1 MCSFFDQQSRQAGC
15 SRGRRP
21 MTRPQGTALALAALL
36 AIAGGAP
43 AVDASPVPLAAGSVH
58 DDPRGIDVP
67 GAGVAGGYATANTGI
82 ATRPPVARGSS
93 RVPGTRGKRPSSKSR
108 RPAPAASR
116 ASLHVRGVAVGA
128 VLARLAK
135 LYGAVIAIS
144 PELRGRVSVGF
155 DGLTLD
161 EALGAVLGPLGAVW
175 TRSHRLVVVT
185 PGNARLRPSPTPSPF
200 PPAVLALQVVRAAR
214 AAAVLRGLYP
224 HARIAVDGAA
234 NALVVMAP
242 PDDLAGM
249 RAVVQGIDVRDPTR
263 PVPEAVQLR
272 NADPRAVADRIRTLY
287 RNARVTL
294 APNRTLLID
303 AEPPDL
309 AQIKTLLAT
318 IDTPAVSPS
327 PSAAPVEAVRVTKA
341 SPRDVARAVAN
352 QFRDVRTSVAGASVL
367 LGGPPDDVAKAK
379 ALVALVDQPQAGVR
393 YTQVYRVRYVDARSV
408 GDLLARS
415 FRDVQVG
422 TDADLNALSV
432 FATAAEHQRIA
443 DAIAQLDVGSAAG
456 GPPVQQPGST
466 AGAGGPIEVI
476 SLKAAAPGLNG
487 APSSSA
493 TDIATTVTQAL
504 QAEAPDLHIT
514 VPPNG
519 TQLVLSGS
527 PYAIRLAKGLIDQLD
542 VEQKLVV
549 LDTEILEIDETVAKN
564 LGLSLTS
571 PVLSTTFS
579 ETTPYAANG
588 GTPPP
593 FLAFQAVGR
602 SPLSLGLNLNLLI
615 QSGKGRVLAD
625 PRITTISG
633 RTATIRAGDNIA
645 ILTTTGGGTGTV
657 ATTQLQTFQTGVTL
671 DITPVVNAGN
681 FITVALHPTVNSLSG
696 ISNGI
701 PQISTRDTQTTV
713 AMREDETL
721 VIGGLIQDTATSTT
735 QKIPLL
741 GDLPLI
747 GKAFRNENVNRERNE
762 LVITVTPHIVTPGSA
777 NASPGPPLPAI
788 PTPAPLPTLPPNA
801 ALPPDRHLDAPPR
814 PAPARGAGAPRAPGS
829 GASLPTAAPGAA
841 RPSPAA
847 SPAPAA
853 NVFSYGSAP
862 ASTFAG
868 ATDPAQIFA
877 ATFAPTTVRNGTPVH
892 FTAVTTTNVVRVS
905 VAYPGFETVI
915 SQTAPGRWDSSYN
928 FTASGLGPG
937 GGPAQLTV
945 TASRLD
951 GASTALKIPIVVVP

>member
-1 MCSFFDQQSRQAGC
+1 M
-15 SRGRRP
+15 
-21 MTRPQGTALALAALL
+21 
-36 AIAGGAP
+36 
-43 AVDASPVPLAAGSVH
+43 
-58 DDPRGIDVP
+58 
-67 GAGVAGGYATANTGI
+67 
-82 ATRPPVARGSS
+82 
-93 RVPGTRGKRPSSKSR
+93 
-108 RPAPAASR
+108 R
-116 ASLHVRGVAVGA
+116 ASLHVRGAPVGE

-135 LYGAVIAIS
+135 VYGVAIAVS
-144 PELRGRVSVGF
+144 PDVRGRVSVAF
-155 DGLTLD
+155 AGLTLD

-175 TRSHRLVVVT
+175 TRSHRVVVVM
-185 PGNARLRPSPTPSPF
+185 PAGARPRPSPTPSPF
-200 PPAVLALQVVRAAR
+200 PPAVLSLQVVRAAR

-234 NALVVMAP
+234 NALVVMAA
-242 PDDLAGM
+242 PDDVAGM

-263 PVPEAVQLR
+263 PMPEAVQLR
-272 NADPRAVADRIRTLY
+272 NADPRTVADRIRALY
-287 RNARVTL
+287 RDARVTL

-303 AEPPDL
+303 AAPADL

-318 IDTPAVSPS
+318 IDTPPVSPS

-352 QFRDVRTSVAGASVL
+352 QFRDVRASVAGGSVL

-379 ALVALVDQPQAGVR
+379 ALIALVDQPQAGVR
-393 YTQVYRVRYVDARSV
+393 YTQVYRMRYVDARSV
-408 GDLLARS
+408 GALLARS
-415 FRDVQVG
+415 FRDVQLE

-443 DAIAQLDVGSAAG
+443 DAIAQLDVTAAGGG
-456 GPPVQQPGST
+456 GPPVQQPGSS
-466 AGAGGPIEVI
+466 AGGGGPIEVV
-476 SLKAAAPGLNG
+476 SLKAASPGLNG

-504 QAEAPDLHIT
+504 QSEAPDLHIT

-571 PVLSTTFS
+571 PVVSSTFS

-593 FLAFQAVGR
+593 FLSFQAVGR
-602 SPLSLGLNLNLLI
+602 TPLSLGLNLNLLI
-615 QSGKGRVLAD
+615 QTGKGRVLAD

-762 LVITVTPHIVTPGSA
+762 LIITVTPHIVTPGSA
-777 NASPGPPLPAI
+777 GTSPGPPLPAM
-788 PTPAPLPTLPPNA
+788 PTPEPLPTLPPNA
-801 ALPPDRHLDAPPR
+801 ALPPERHRSAQPR
-814 PAPARGAGAPRAPGS
+814 TTPVPGA
-829 GASLPTAAPGAA
+829 PTAAGASGGSSLPSLPPDA
-841 RPSPAA
+841 GSPVPSASPAA
-847 SPAPAA
+847 TA
-853 NVFSYGSAP
+853 NVFTYGHAP
-862 ASTFAG
+862 PSTFAG

-877 ATFAPTTVRNGTPVH
+877 ATFAPTTLRNGTPVH

-905 VAYPGFETVI
+905 VAYPGFETQI
-915 SQTAPGRWDSSYN
+915 AQTAPGQWSSSYN

-951 GASTALKIPIVVVP
+951 GASATLKIPIVVVP